1 MVINILSN
9 RSKWTFYFLSSVQFN
24 FTIGEK
30 FIDEEEYH
38 LADVFIAG
46 LQNNKLSSTDLI
58 KWFNSFNFNPESSSQ
73 IEFHRFGN
81 LKSFAEDIYV
91 KLNTANLLDG
101 DLKKYIEKEFSQM
114 Y

>member
-1 MVINILSN
+1 M
-9 RSKWTFYFLSSVQFN
+9 K
-24 FTIGEK
+24 
-30 FIDEEEYH
+30 YH

-46 LQNNKLSSTDLI
+46 LQNNKLSSTNLI

-91 KLNTANLLDG
+91 KLNTDNLLNNKLANLEEKIQKEQISLVQLQEKLN
-101 DLKKYIEKEFSQM
+101 LKYTEKTRINEKYKFK
-114 Y
+114 